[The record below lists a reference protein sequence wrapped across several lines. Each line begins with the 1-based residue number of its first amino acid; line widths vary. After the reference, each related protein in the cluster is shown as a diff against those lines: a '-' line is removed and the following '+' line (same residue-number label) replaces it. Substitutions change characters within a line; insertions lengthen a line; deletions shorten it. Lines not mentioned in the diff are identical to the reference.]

1 MNIGTLTSAL
11 YSILQNAALLA
22 AVPLLVAMVVGVSI
36 GLFQA
41 VTQLQEQTLPQ
52 SMKMFVV
59 ALVMIFFGGTLA
71 APLYA
76 TSRMLFDTFYLYG
89 KQ

>member
-1 MNIGTLTSAL
+1 MNSGTLTSAL
-11 YSILQNAALLA
+11 YAILQDAALMVS
-22 AVPLLVAMVVGVSI
+22 VPLIAAMIVGFVI

-52 SMKMFVV
+52 SMKLFVV
-59 ALVMIFFGGTLA
+59 ALILIFFGGALA

-76 TSRMLFDTFYLYG
+76 TTRSLFDTFYLYG
-89 KQ
+89 KS